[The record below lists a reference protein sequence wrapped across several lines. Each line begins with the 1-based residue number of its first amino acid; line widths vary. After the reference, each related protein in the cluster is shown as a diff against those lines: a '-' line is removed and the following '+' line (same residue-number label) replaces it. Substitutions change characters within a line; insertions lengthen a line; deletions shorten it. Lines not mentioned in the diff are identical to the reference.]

1 MPRWSLCPLAV
12 LEVGPPEIID
22 LAATAGYAAVG
33 LRMVPASPGGIE
45 YPLRADSD
53 PLRETLHRMN
63 DSGVRVFDLEFLSL
77 SPGFDAKQ
85 FRWLAEA
92 GAALGAKR
100 INCSGDDPEPLRAAD
115 HFAALCDL
123 AAEYGLGVDIE
134 FMRWRHT
141 GTLDHAVELV
151 RRAGKANGGI
161 LLDALHLVRAGG
173 SSAALMKVPREFLVS
188 AQLCDA
194 PAASPPDSGLVAESR
209 TNRLL
214 PGEGEL
220 PLRQI
225 VEALP
230 KDVALAL
237 EVPMSA
243 YAPDTPPI
251 DRAKRAI
258 FAAERLFSSWPA
270 GGN

>member
-1 MPRWSLCPLAV
+1 MPSWSLCPLAV
-12 LEVGPPEIID
+12 LEVGPPNLID
-22 LAATAGYAAVG
+22 LAAKAGYAAVG

-45 YPLRADSD
+45 YPLRAGSAA
-53 PLRETLHRMN
+53 LRETLRRMN
-63 DSGVRVFDLEFLSL
+63 DSGVRVFDLEFISL
-77 SPGFDAKQ
+77 APEFDAEQ

-100 INCSGDDPEPLRAAD
+100 INCSGDDPDAVRTAD

-123 AAEYGLGVDIE
+123 AAEYRLGVDIE

-141 GTLDHAVELV
+141 GTLDHAVDVV
-151 RRAGKANGGI
+151 RRAGKVNGGI
-161 LLDALHLVRAGG
+161 LLDALHLIRAGG
-173 SSAALMKVPREFLVS
+173 SPADLANVPREFLMS

-194 PAASPPDSGLVAESR
+194 PAASPSLDALVAESR
-209 TNRLL
+209 TNRLV
-214 PGEGEL
+214 PGQGEL

-225 VEALP
+225 VAALP
-230 KDVALAL
+230 KDIALAL

-243 YAPDTPPI
+243 YASDTAPLN
-251 DRAKRAI
+251 RAKRAI
-258 FAAERLFSSWPA
+258 VAAEKLFSSWRA

>member
-1 MPRWSLCPLAV
+1 MPAWSLCPLAV
-12 LEVGPPEIID
+12 LDVDPPHLIA
-22 LAATAGYAAVG
+22 LAAKAGYAAVG
-33 LRMVPASPGGIE
+33 IRMVPASPGGIE
-45 YPLRADSD
+45 YPLRAGSAEI
-53 PLRETLHRMN
+53 RETLHRMN
-63 DSGVRVFDLEFLSL
+63 DLGVRVFDLEFLSL
-77 SPGFDAKQ
+77 SPEFDARQ

-92 GAALGAKR
+92 GAALGARR
-100 INCSGDDPEPLRAAD
+100 INCSGDDPDPLRAAD

-123 AAEYGLGVDIE
+123 AAEYRLGVDIE

-141 GTLDHAVELV
+141 STLDHAVELV

-161 LLDALHLVRAGG
+161 LLDALHLIRAGG
-173 SSAALMKVPREFLVS
+173 SPTELAKVPREFLVS

-194 PAASPPDSGLVAESR
+194 PAASPPDSRLVAESR
-209 TNRLL
+209 TNRLV

-230 KDVALAL
+230 NDIALAL

-243 YAPDTPPI
+243 YAPDAPPI
-251 DRAKRAI
+251 DRATRAI
-258 FAAERLFSSWPA
+258 VAAEKLLASWRA
-270 GGN
+270 VGN